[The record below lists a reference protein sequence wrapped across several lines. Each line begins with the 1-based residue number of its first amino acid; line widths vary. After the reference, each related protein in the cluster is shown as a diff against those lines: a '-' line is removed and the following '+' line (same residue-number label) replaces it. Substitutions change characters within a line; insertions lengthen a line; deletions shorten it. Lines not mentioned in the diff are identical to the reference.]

1 MLKEKYHNKHYVTYK
16 TKIYFF
22 NLLRNSFI
30 KIAVILKTRVLLL
43 NCLKI
48 FDNRCESFEN

>member
-1 MLKEKYHNKHYVTYK
+1 MLH
-16 TKIYFF
+16 TKQKLYFF

-30 KIAVILKTRVLLL
+30 KIAVIFKTSVLLL